1 MATTISGT
9 EIARNF
15 AAFVN
20 RVAYRGERF
29 LLVHGNKPV
38 AELGP
43 VPRGAWP
50 GDLPVLLA
58 DPPRLSE
65 EQARQFADDL
75 DSVRAEQVGMEG
87 V

>member
-29 LLVHGNKPV
+29 LLVRGNKPV

-43 VPRGAWP
+43 VPRGARL
-50 GDLPVLLA
+50 GDLPALPAAL
-58 DPPRLSE
+58 PRLSE
-65 EQARQFADDL
+65 EEARQFADDL
-75 DSVRAEQVGMEG
+75 DTVRAEQVGE
-87 V
+87 